1 MASRR
6 RGSCLEAEREVTGY
20 LEGALSPE
28 DRRRF
33 EDHCCT
39 CAHCQDVLAETRAL
53 LGALGRARGSQA
65 APLAADRDSLL
76 HLFREHG
83 LHGPGP
89 RPRSVPLGLDGAAV
103 APGDHLAYFWD
114 TDGEFDRAAGF
125 IAAGI
130 GKRETC
136 LLLGHE
142 EANTRLRGTL
152 ERGGLDTTSLG
163 GKGLLH
169 FLSPEGASGQ
179 ALLQELGERI
189 KAAVDRGQPLVRIL
203 GNLGWGRPGWP
214 TDSEL
219 IRLEAQVTAAIHNL
233 PAVVMCAYDVRGTP
247 GLPLLQA
254 GLECHPW
261 TVRRGVVRQNEHYVP
276 GEELLSRRPL

>member
-6 RGSCLEAEREVTGY
+6 RGDCLELQKQVTAY

-33 EDHCCT
+33 QAHCHT
-39 CAHCQDVLAETRAL
+39 CASCHDVLAETRVL
-53 LGALGRARGSQA
+53 LGALGRARGAPA
-65 APLAADRDSLL
+65 APSAAERDSLL

-83 LHGPGP
+83 LHRGGP

-103 APGDHLAYFWD
+103 TPGDHLAYFWD
-114 TDGEFDRAAGF
+114 DDAEFDQAAGF

-136 LLLGHE
+136 VLLGHE
-142 EANTRLRGTL
+142 EANTRLRGSL
-152 ERGGLDTTSLG
+152 ERAGFDTGSLG

-179 ALLQELGERI
+179 ALLEELDDRI
-189 KAAVDRGQPLVRIL
+189 KTAVDRGQPLVRIL

-219 IRLEAQVTAAIHNL
+219 IRLEAQVTTAIHNL
-233 PAVVMCAYDVRGTP
+233 PAVVMCAYDVRRTP
-247 GLPLLQA
+247 GLPLLVA

-261 TVRRGVVRQNEHYVP
+261 TVRRGLVRHNEHYVP
-276 GEELLSRRPL
+276 AEQLLSERHL

>member
-1 MASRR
+1 MGSRR
-6 RGSCLEAEREVTGY
+6 QGSCLQVEQEVTGY
-20 LEGALSPE
+20 LEGALSPQ

-33 EDHCCT
+33 QAHCRT
-39 CAHCQDVLAETRAL
+39 CARCHDVLAETRAL

-65 APLAADRDSLL
+65 APSAAERDSLL

-83 LHGPGP
+83 LHRAGP

-114 TDGEFDRAAGF
+114 TDGEFDQAAGF

-142 EANTRLRGTL
+142 EANTRLRTTL
-152 ERGGLDTTSLG
+152 ERGGLDTTALG

-169 FLSPEGASGQ
+169 FLSPEAASGQ

-189 KAAVDRGQPLVRIL
+189 KTAVDRGQPLVRIL

-214 TDSEL
+214 ADAEL

-233 PAVVMCAYDVRGTP
+233 PAVVMCAYDVRRTP
-247 GLPLLQA
+247 GLPLLRA

-276 GEELLSRRPL
+276 AEGLFSERDL